1 MKNKYSDILSSINNN
16 QRGVLDS
23 VLILDGLNCFLRNF
37 SVVNHLNP
45 NGAHVGGLTGFLKSL
60 GYAIKI
66 LDPTKVVILFDGEG
80 GSNNRRNIFPEYKS
94 NRKTNKVTNNS
105 LFRSKEE
112 ENEEINNQ
120 INRLIH
126 YLKVLP
132 VSIIC
137 VNGLEADDIAG
148 YLVNKLNNY
157 SNTYEISL
165 VSTDQ
170 DYLQLVGNK
179 TKLFSPTKKKI
190 YNQKEIFEE
199 YGIRSNN
206 FINYKALLGDSSD
219 NIPGIKGLGPKK
231 IVKLFPDIVGEKTLD
246 ISDIFQYAL
255 DNKSKH
261 KLYLSLLENKEQ
273 IEINYKL
280 MDLNNLYI
288 SPENEEQI
296 KNEFTN
302 IYSFN
307 PHAFMSMFYKDGLG
321 NSIPNTMEW
330 LNQIFGPLTYIKQ

>member
-1 MKNKYSDILSSINNN
+1 MKNKYSDIISSINNN

-45 NGAHVGGLTGFLKSL
+45 NGAHIGGLTGFLKSL
-60 GYAIKI
+60 GYTIRI

-105 LFRSKEE
+105 LFINKEE

-157 SNTYEISL
+157 SSNHEINL

-190 YNQKEIFEE
+190 YTSKEIFEE
-199 YGIRSNN
+199 YGIHSNN
-206 FINYKALLGDSSD
+206 FINYKALLGDQSD
-219 NIPGIKGLGPKK
+219 NIPGVKGLGPKK
-231 IVKLFPDIVGEKTLD
+231 IIKLFPNIVNEDNLN

-255 DNKSKH
+255 DNKHKH
-261 KLYLSLLENKEQ
+261 TLYSSLLENKEQ
-273 IEINYKL
+273 IEINYRL

-296 KNEFTN
+296 KNEFINT
-302 IYSFN
+302 YSFN
-307 PHAFMSMFYKDGLG
+307 PHVFMNMFYKDGLG
-321 NSIPNTMEW
+321 TNIPNTMEW
-330 LNQIFGPLTYIKQ
+330 LNQVFGPLTYTK